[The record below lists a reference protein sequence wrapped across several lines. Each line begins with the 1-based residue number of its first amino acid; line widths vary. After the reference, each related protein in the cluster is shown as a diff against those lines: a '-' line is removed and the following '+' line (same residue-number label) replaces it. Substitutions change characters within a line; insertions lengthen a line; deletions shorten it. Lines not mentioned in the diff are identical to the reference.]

1 MLYENK
7 EINIPYIL
15 SEAAQ
20 EAYRKIKAL
29 ILKIFSLLKKQ
40 EKEKDLKEQ
49 FYDSYIDFARKL
61 DQEGYYEESYSYM
74 AICSMYYRLMDRPEV
89 LMAHEG
95 FFMDLFKAFD
105 DLLYTKMNNPDGYD
119 EKYIEF
125 EDYSMKMQ
133 EYYYGNLAVPSPH
146 FNKETLNKITSNLS
160 GDLK

>member
-1 MLYENK
+1 MIYENK
-7 EINIPYIL
+7 EIKIPYIL

-40 EKEKDLKEQ
+40 EKEKDLKEE
-49 FYDSYIDFARKL
+49 FYDSYVDFARKL
-61 DQEGYYEESYSYM
+61 DEEGYYEESYSYM
-74 AICSMYYRLMDRPEV
+74 AICAMYYQLMDRPN
-89 LMAHEG
+89 LLITHES

-105 DLLYTKMNNPDGYD
+105 DLLYTKMNNPDVYD

-133 EYYYGNLAVPSPH
+133 EYFYSNLAVPSPH
-146 FNKETLNKITSNLS
+146 FNKETLNKITSYLS